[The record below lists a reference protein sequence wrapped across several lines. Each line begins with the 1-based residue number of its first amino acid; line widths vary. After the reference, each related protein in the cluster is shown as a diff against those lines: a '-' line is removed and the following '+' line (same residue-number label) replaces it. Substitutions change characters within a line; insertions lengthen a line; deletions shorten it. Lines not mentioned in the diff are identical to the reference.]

1 LEVDIFLSS
10 PFLLLCCHVQDGQA
24 TGNVLLTLAKS
35 GRDALAFQLAFDLF
49 DSATQQFLGVV
60 SAQIK
65 AAAAAGAA
73 PAAAAEGEAAAPA
86 AEGEALSAEVKEILT
101 KVQTILSGDLTLALT
116 VEFLSRNNHADKLLM
131 TNVKDAA
138 GRNSITNNATVMAN
152 AMMYAG
158 TTSDVF
164 LVENKEWLKSA
175 SNWALFNAGLLHTHT
190 HTHTTHTHTHT
201 HTRTRT
207 HSQTHTHTNSHA
219 HARSHSPLDALPLQ
233 LRHSESFTEGTR
245 PRLATCSTLTCPRME
260 APVGTVRT
268 LTVVVCKLQPCDS
281 FLLSVSR
288 SGRR

>member
-1 LEVDIFLSS
+1 MEGDIFLSS
-10 PFLLLCCHVQDGQA
+10 PFLLLCCHVQDGEA

-35 GRDALAFQLAFDLF
+35 GFDALAFQLAFDLF

-60 SAQIK
+60 SAQLK

-73 PAAAAEGEAAAPA
+73 PAAAEGEAAAPA

-175 SNWALFNAGLLHTHT
+175 SNWALFNAGLFHT
-190 HTHTTHTHTHT
+190 
-201 HTRTRT
+201 
-207 HSQTHTHTNSHA
+207 HA
-219 HARSHSPLDALPLQ
+219 HAHAHAHAHKLSCSRSL
-233 LRHSESFTEGTR
+233 
-245 PRLATCSTLTCPRME
+245 TLTLTARRAPTAAASLGVIHRGHTAE
-260 APVGTVRT
+260 ARNVLDPYLPKDGSAGGDGPHVDGGG
-268 LTVVVCKLQPCDS
+268 L
-281 FLLSVSR
+281 
-288 SGRR
+288 